1 MSLCL
6 AACFET
12 KTKRIICFSFE
23 AAESGWQNIKT
34 NSCISTERYL
44 WNWEVFQII
53 KLKIHRMEIEQ
64 DNQKILRNK
73 YVPTAEFYSQI
84 IDSLHDYSIFTLD
97 IEFNINSW
105 SSGSAKIF
113 GYETDEVIGEPFDI
127 IFTEADLKIGIP
139 QKEIETA
146 LMEGRATDN
155 RWHIAKDK
163 SLFWAYGL
171 IFPLIG
177 SDGEMLGF
185 VKILRDLTERKQSE
199 DAINKY
205 VRELEDL
212 NIHKDSVLAILSHD
226 LRSPLSS
233 IIGIVNYLKE
243 YSQSMKPDEF
253 QEMLDLLYK
262 SSIDELEMLDYL
274 VEWARIKYASGV
286 FSPTRI
292 KLTDYI
298 NKVFDSLND
307 TASINAINL
316 HHEIEEDTSVF
327 ADGKMLI
334 SIIQNIVS
342 NAIKHSEKGGTV
354 TVSARSKDDKIIVQV
369 KDTGVGMSREIT
381 ENLFTPQ
388 LKTLSEARKKNKGA
402 GIGLLLVK
410 GFLEKNGGEI
420 WVESIEGEGSSFYF
434 TLPFE
439 KSIRKAG
446 NSAEL
451 MIDEITA

>member
-1 MSLCL
+1 
-6 AACFET
+6 
-12 KTKRIICFSFE
+12 
-23 AAESGWQNIKT
+23 
-34 NSCISTERYL
+34 
-44 WNWEVFQII
+44 
-53 KLKIHRMEIEQ
+53 MEIEQ